1 MISLKTNAKG
11 EYVPAI
17 GQRTRESTVYTP
29 GQTED
34 FTISRSKLT
43 DFRKCKQCF
52 YLDRVRGLVY
62 PSTPGWTLNAR
73 TDQLLKKEFDECRE
87 KQIPHRLMEEHDLTH
102 IVPFKHQDMDR
113 WRNSMHQ
120 GLRARFQ
127 STNIILH
134 GGVDDVWWDTKTE
147 QVIVVDYKSQANK
160 NQVNPDTYLYSTYR
174 QWYAEQMDFYAYLLQ
189 EMGFDVSGTAYFY
202 VCNEKGDA
210 PGFHGKLTF
219 EETLVPYKWNSD
231 WIEPS
236 VKEMIKTLNATEVPS
251 GNMSCENCAYARQ
264 RHHTRPYVK
273 NTEES
278 PVIIEHEGD
287 LDHSAATSPD
297 GLELPDRVNGNL
309 HLGSLRSTEGL
320 ELPEYVGGY
329 LWLDGVTTAKDLKL
343 PDHVGASLSM
353 NGLITAE
360 GVMFPDH
367 VGGDLWLNGLATAEG
382 LKLPE
387 HVGRGLSLNGLIAAK
402 GLKLPERVE
411 GWLGLASLKSAE
423 GLRFP
428 GHVGWSV
435 DLDSLESA
443 VGLKLP
449 DHVGG
454 DLHLFTMNDSEYDQT
469 IHGPTELIAN
479 VLFHDP
485 YGAELDHLN
494 QMLLDLLSGSNDVP
508 PRNSKEMRDR
518 AELEKEVAEISTK
531 GGTVDIPID

>member
-1 MISLKTNAKG
+1 MISLKTNSKG
-11 EYVPAI
+11 EYVPAT
-17 GQRTRESTVYTP
+17 GKRTRESTVYTP

-73 TDQLLKKEFDECRE
+73 TDELLKKEFDECRE
-87 KQIPHRLMEEHDLTH
+87 RQIPHRLMEEHDLTH
-102 IVPFKHQDMDR
+102 IVPFKHKDMDR

-134 GGVDDVWWDTKTE
+134 GGVDDVWWDAETE

-160 NQVNPDTYLYSTYR
+160 NQVKPETYLYSTYR

-202 VCNEKGDA
+202 VCNEKGEA
-210 PGFHGKLTF
+210 PGFHGKLMF
-219 EETLVPYKWNSD
+219 EETLVPYKWTSD

-236 VKEMIKTLNATEVPS
+236 VTEMIKTLNATEVPF

-264 RHHTRPYVK
+264 RQHTEPYVK
-273 NTEES
+273 STEENLFS
-278 PVIIEHEGD
+278 IEHEGD
-287 LDHSAATSPD
+287 LDHSSVTSPD
-297 GLELPDRVNGNL
+297 GLELPNRVTGHL
-309 HLGSLRSTEGL
+309 HLGNLKSTEGL
-320 ELPEYVGGY
+320 KFPEYVGGY
-329 LWLDGVTTAKDLKL
+329 LWLDGLAGGEQVRL
-343 PDHVGASLSM
+343 PDYVGGGLSM
-353 NGLITAE
+353 NGLTIAE
-360 GVMFPDH
+360 GVTLPEH

-387 HVGRGLSLNGLIAAK
+387 HIGRGLSLNGLTTAK
-402 GLKLPERVE
+402 GLKLPERLD
-411 GWLGLASLKSAE
+411 GWLGLTGLKSAE
-423 GLRFP
+423 GLKFP
-428 GHVGWSV
+428 RRVEWSV
-435 DLDSLESA
+435 DLDRLESA
-443 VGLKLP
+443 AGLRLP

-454 DLHLFTMNDSEYDQT
+454 DLHLFALNDSEYDRA
-469 IHGPTELIAN
+469 IHGPTELLAS

-485 YGAELDHLN
+485 YGPELERLSDL
-494 QMLLDLLSGSNDVP
+494 LLDVLSGSNDVSP
-508 PRNSKEMRDR
+508 GNSKEMRDR
-518 AELEKEVAEISTK
+518 AELEKEVAEIRTK